1 MRAYPAPGGD
11 GRSPFERDRDRIVQ
25 SRAFRRLAG
34 KTQVFTSRASDHFR
48 SRLTHTIEVAQ
59 VARRVAAAL
68 GLNADLAEALSRD
81 GRTPE
86 AVDVL
91 NRGISAE
98 PYAPELY
105 KSLALRYISLKNY
118 TQAKQTMQRYVELFP
133 EDDFMRG
140 LLAQV
145 ESPGGAR

>member
-1 MRAYPAPGGD
+1 V
-11 GRSPFERDRDRIVQ
+11 EIE
-25 SRAFRRLAG
+25 
-34 KTQVFTSRASDHFR
+34 AS
-48 SRLTHTIEVAQ
+48 TVY
-59 VARRVAAAL
+59 
-68 GLNADLAEALSRD
+68 ADLAEALSRT
-81 GRTPE
+81 GRTQE

-91 NRGISAE
+91 NRGISTE

-118 TQAKQTMQRYVELFP
+118 LQAKQTMQRYVELFP

-145 ESPGGAR
+145 DSPGGVH

>member
-1 MRAYPAPGGD
+1 MPAFQTNYLALLDELSKDQPDNGL
-11 GRSPFERDRDRIVQ
+11 VQ
-25 SRAFRRLAG
+25 
-34 KTQVFTSRASDHFR
+34 
-48 SRLTHTIEVAQ
+48 
-59 VARRVAAAL
+59 AAL
-68 GLNADLAEALSRD
+68 GTRDLRGTLADSNAAAITHLTKALDLKFSTSTVYADLAEALSRD